1 MSRCRSIR
9 KLSLRLFLV
18 GLALLAATG
27 CQTVITPLP
36 AGSDVHLEP
45 GDGILVVETFSDS
58 DIEYLRLVASH
69 PSGPTRVLR
78 NLPQGHHVNLVVL
91 PEGNYRWSRIALPG
105 LTINRRRYP
114 VRWRL
119 DRGEQ
124 WQVSVKTGQVNYPGM
139 VVLHRSSWSY
149 LSYRV
154 LNRSGEFLTLIEEL
168 FPGLLTQFEARY
180 GGAERDD
187 FLEYYRETLVS
198 HGPVKATSDEEAT
211 VAPGD
216 F

>member
-1 MSRCRSIR
+1 MSRRRSIG

-18 GLALLAATG
+18 GLTLFAATG
-27 CQTVITPLP
+27 CLTVMTPLP

-45 GDGILVVETFSDS
+45 GDGILVVETFCDS
-58 DIEYLRLVASH
+58 DIEYLQLVASR
-69 PSGPTRVLR
+69 PSGPTRVLW

-105 LTINRRRYP
+105 LIINHSRQP
-114 VRWRL
+114 VRWQL

-124 WQVSVKTGQVNYPGM
+124 WQASVKAGQINYPGM
-139 VVLHRSSWSY
+139 VVLHRSTWRH

-154 LNRSGEFLTLIEEL
+154 LNKSGELLTSIEEL

-180 GGAERDD
+180 GGAGRDD
-187 FLEYYRETLVS
+187 FLEYYREALVS
-198 HGPVKATSDEEAT
+198 RSPAKATSDEEAT

>member
-27 CQTVITPLP
+27 CQTIMTPLP
-36 AGSDVHLEP
+36 PGRDVHLGP
-45 GDGILVVETFSDS
+45 GEGILVVETFSNS
-58 DIEYLRLVASH
+58 DIEVLRLVPR
-69 PSGPTRVLR
+69 PSGPGRRLSD
-78 NLPQGHHVNLVVL
+78 LPQGHQVNLVVL

-105 LTINRRRYP
+105 LTFNYRSYP

-119 DRGEQ
+119 DRGEE
-124 WQVSVKTGQVNYPGM
+124 WQVSVKAGQVNYAGM
-139 VVLHRSSWSY
+139 VVLHRSAWSY

-154 LNRSGEFLTLIEEL
+154 LNKSGELLTSIEEL
-168 FPGLLTQFEARY
+168 FPGLLTQYKARY
-180 GGAERDD
+180 GGVERDD
-187 FLEYYRETLVS
+187 FLEHYRETLVS
-198 HGPVKATSDEEAT
+198 RDPVKAASDEEAT

>member
-1 MSRCRSIR
+1 MSRCRRIR
-9 KLSLRLFLV
+9 NLSLRLFLV

-27 CQTVITPLP
+27 CQTIMTPLP
-36 AGSDVHLEP
+36 PGRDVHLGP
-45 GDGILVVETFSDS
+45 GDGILVVETFSNS
-58 DIEYLRLVASH
+58 DIEDLRLVSR
-69 PSGPTRVLR
+69 PSGPTRRLSDV
-78 NLPQGHHVNLVVL
+78 PQGHQVNLVVL

-105 LTINRRRYP
+105 LTYNYRSYP

-119 DRGEQ
+119 ERDEE
-124 WQVSVKTGQVNYPGM
+124 WLVSVKAGQVNYAGM
-139 VVLHRSSWSY
+139 VVLHRSAWSY

-154 LNRSGEFLTLIEEL
+154 LNRSGELLTSIEEL
-168 FPGLLTQFEARY
+168 FPGLLMQYKARY
-180 GGAERDD
+180 GGVERDD

-198 HGPVKATSDEEAT
+198 RDPVKATSDEEAT

>member
-36 AGSDVHLEP
+36 AGSNVHLEP

-78 NLPQGHHVNLVVL
+78 NLPQGHHVHLVVL

-105 LTINRRRYP
+105 WTINRRRYP

-124 WQVSVKTGQVNYPGM
+124 WQVSVKAGQVNYPGV

-198 HGPVKATSDEEAT
+198 RGPVKATSDEEAT